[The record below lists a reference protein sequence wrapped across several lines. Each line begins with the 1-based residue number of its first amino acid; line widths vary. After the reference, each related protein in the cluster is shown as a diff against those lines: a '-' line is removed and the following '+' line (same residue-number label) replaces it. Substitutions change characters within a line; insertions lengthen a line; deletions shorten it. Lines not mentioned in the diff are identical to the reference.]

1 MEKEKE
7 VITTIQ
13 KLLEG
18 RNADFDASRSIKIVR
33 HADSRKELS
42 IEGKT
47 YRRDLLDL
55 YRYDRDLF
63 MKYQNEQPTNIFSK
77 VEYIVA
83 CVGTQ
88 GTTARFVGVYKVG
101 KLEPSAFL

>member
-47 YRRDLLDL
+47 YLQRL
-55 YRYDRDLF
+55 
-63 MKYQNEQPTNIFSK
+63 
-77 VEYIVA
+77 A
-83 CVGTQ
+83 
-88 GTTARFVGVYKVG
+88 
-101 KLEPSAFL
+101 